1 MRRINPTEG
10 AHIKAPSWCFFIFMA
25 YTSKGTKRK
34 IDAVTELTEKVAK
47 AKSIVL
53 ADYRGLKHKQ
63 LEELR
68 RTLKKANAE
77 FAVTK
82 NRLFAKALGDK
93 AAAIE
98 SQLTEA
104 TGALFA
110 YADEVAPL
118 KELLKF
124 FKTAGFGKTKGG
136 LLGSVALSDADVT
149 KLSTLP
155 ARPVLLGQ
163 LVRQLNAPIQ
173 SLHYALQ
180 WNMNKLVWG
189 LNAVKN
195 MKRE

>member
-1 MRRINPTEG
+1 
-10 AHIKAPSWCFFIFMA
+10 MA
-25 YTSKGTKRK
+25 YTSKGTQKK
-34 IDAVTELTEKVAK
+34 IDTVAELTGKVAK

-68 RTLKKANAE
+68 KTLKKSDAE

-93 AAAIE
+93 AASLEGQLKE
-98 SQLTEA
+98 STA
-104 TGALFA
+104 ALFA

-136 LLGSVALSDADVT
+136 LLGSTVLAEADVT
-149 KLSTLP
+149 KLSMLP
-155 ARPVLLGQ
+155 ARPQLLGQ

-173 SLHYALQ
+173 SFHYALN
-180 WNMNKLVWG
+180 WNLNRLVWG
-189 LNAVKN
+189 LNAVKGKKTN
-195 MKRE
+195 

>member
-1 MRRINPTEG
+1 
-10 AHIKAPSWCFFIFMA
+10 MA
-25 YTSKGTKRK
+25 YTSKGTQKK
-34 IDAVTELTEKVAK
+34 IDTVTELSVKVAK

-68 RTLKKANAE
+68 KNLKKTDAE

-93 AAAIE
+93 AASLEGQMKE
-98 SQLTEA
+98 STA
-104 TGALFA
+104 ALFA

-136 LLGSVALSDADVT
+136 LLGSMVLAEADIV

-155 ARPVLLGQ
+155 ARPRKRKGPLL
-163 LVRQLNAPIQ
+163 R
-173 SLHYALQ
+173 
-180 WNMNKLVWG
+180 
-189 LNAVKN
+189 
-195 MKRE
+195 